1 MKILCYSITDG
12 ITVVIGILM
21 SALLA
26 FPLATASGW
35 RFLFAVTALLALL
48 MLALSPYLLE
58 SPRWLLSHSHNVAA
72 GEVIRVLQGLR
83 DDVSS
88 LVFIRS

>member
-1 MKILCYSITDG
+1 
-12 ITVVIGILM
+12 
-21 SALLA
+21 
-26 FPLATASGW
+26 
-35 RFLFAVTALLALL
+35 